1 MPRPSPPLSTRSD
14 PKGADNPMTR
24 TLKNYLVRTSLALG
38 VVLIAAACG
47 SSTSGTAS
55 SSTTTTVVQSTTS
68 TSAAA
73 PTTVV
78 TTTTTLPSL
87 PGACPDG
94 LTATQATV
102 IGVQDWVRI
111 RLEPTVASEEI
122 GRFDVGSTVAVLRD
136 TLGYDGSDY
145 WWVTVQVPATGGC
158 GSVAGNFLTDGSGRL
173 DQQIPGLS
181 FQAPTSSGTWAYA
194 DRTSFR
200 DPIDGSLDGAFF
212 THYTVTVADGLL
224 IDERLAG
231 QLKEFEDFDY
241 DYPADWY
248 REVTVPGADRAVRL
262 IPVQSGSG
270 DIVTDRLLVEI
281 GQTTVEAFTD
291 VYIEDLEFAPID
303 DLGTFLDSVSF
314 DTEIFL
320 QAVSQ

>member
-1 MPRPSPPLSTRSD
+1 MTAA
-14 PKGADNPMTR
+14 PKRRLVAMILAGTV
-24 TLKNYLVRTSLALG
+24 TL
-38 VVLIAAACG
+38 VLAACG
-47 SSTSGTAS
+47 SSTSADSSTSTSEPAAQPTSTTTPVSTTALA
-55 SSTTTTVVQSTTS
+55 TTTTVP
-68 TSAAA
+68 A
-73 PTTVV
+73 
-78 TTTTTLPSL
+78 L

-94 LTATQATV
+94 LTVTQAVV

-111 RLEPTVASEEI
+111 RLEPTTASEEI
-122 GRFDVGSTVAVLRD
+122 GRFDAGSNVGVLRD
-136 TLGYDGSDY
+136 TLSYDGSDY
-145 WWVTVQVPATGGC
+145 WWVTVQMPATGGC
-158 GSVAGNFLTDGSGRL
+158 GSVAANFLTDWSGRL

-181 FQAPTSSGTWAYA
+181 FRAPTSSGTWAYA
-194 DRTSFR
+194 DRTSFG

-224 IDERLAG
+224 IDERLAS

-270 DIVTDRLLVEI
+270 DIVTDRLLIEI
-281 GQTTVEAFTD
+281 GQTTVEASTD
-291 VYIEDLEFAPID
+291 VYIEDLELAPTD
-303 DLGTFLDSVSF
+303 DLGTFLDSVTF
-314 DTEIFL
+314 DKATFL